1 MLQVILI
8 FIYYFWEGRH
18 EIQFLLLY
26 WRHAFTKNTKDKKL
40 FFCSFKDKR
49 IGKPLVLSKN
59 HLTHYLQ
66 WMELSYIYPRV
77 SNEKQ
82 ALMKDKRQRKAI
94 LMSITLQFLWNGCF
108 ASIYLPNALYIHVLI
123 KFISNF

>member
-18 EIQFLLLY
+18 DKQFLSLY
-26 WRHAFTKNTKDKKL
+26 WRHAFTKTPKIKKY

-59 HLTHYLQ
+59 NLTHYLQ

-94 LMSITLQFLWNGCF
+94 LMSITLQFLWNWCF
-108 ASIYLPNALYIHVLI
+108 ASIYLSNALYIHVLI
-123 KFISNF
+123 KFVSNF

>member
-18 EIQFLLLY
+18 DIQFLLLY
-26 WRHAFTKNTKDKKL
+26 WRHAFTKTPKIKSY

-59 HLTHYLQ
+59 HLTHYLR
-66 WMELSYIYPRV
+66 WMELSYIYYRV
-77 SNEKQ
+77 PNEKQ

-94 LMSITLQFLWNGCF
+94 LMSITLRFFIKLMFCFNSSTKCILCPCSYQINQQF
-108 ASIYLPNALYIHVLI
+108 
-123 KFISNF
+123 